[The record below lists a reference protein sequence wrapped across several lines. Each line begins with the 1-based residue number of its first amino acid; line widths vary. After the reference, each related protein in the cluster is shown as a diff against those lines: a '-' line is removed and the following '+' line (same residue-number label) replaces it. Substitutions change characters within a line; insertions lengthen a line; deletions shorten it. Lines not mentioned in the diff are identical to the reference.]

1 MATTQSILFSWDN
14 VEALPDLHRLEL
26 VFRYLPDQDIIAAL
40 QQMRG
45 RGRNDFPVAT
55 MWRALLAGVVFQ
67 HESIESL
74 LRELRRN
81 PALLTLCEFDP
92 VPLQSLPKKVLER
105 VDDVLKVNFVSQP
118 QRSTIPDSHNFSRFL
133 KLVVQMEQ
141 KQGLIA
147 AMIPTLREQLMAVLP
162 DFGQHLGY
170 DGKAIDSHAT
180 GSKNKTTGKTSDPD
194 ADWGKHE
201 TKGVSKDGKP
211 WQKIKTWFGYS
222 LHLIADTAYEIPV
235 AFSIQQ
241 ASRSESKELAVQ
253 LKTLFSETPELRA
266 RCQDFTA
273 DRGLDS
279 TALKENLW
287 DQHHIRPL
295 VDTVKHW
302 QEEKQDPD
310 YNPEI
315 IVTRPLYPDR
325 KASES
330 LRFLVADNI
339 VYSEKGEVFCDCP
352 ETGKQRPLAFQG
364 FEATRNTLK
373 YRCPAAAYGL
383 KCDGREACY
392 WQAGTKAGDYGRIVR
407 IDIKK
412 QDRRIFTPIP
422 YDSPSWRRGYNRR
435 SALERINSRID
446 QSFGF
451 EHHYIRGKAKMQ
463 VRVGLALA
471 IMMALAL
478 GHVQEGRPE
487 QMRSL
492 VKPVPLLDTG

>member
-1 MATTQSILFSWDN
+1 MAATQSILFSWDN
-14 VEALPDLHRLEL
+14 VEALPDLQRLEL

-45 RGRNDFPVAT
+45 HGRNDFPIAT

-92 VPLQSLPKKVLER
+92 VPLQSPPKKVLER
-105 VDDVLKVNFVSQP
+105 VDGVLRVDFMSQP

-147 AMIPTLREQLMAVLP
+147 KMVPALREQLMLLLP

-170 DGKAIDSHAT
+170 DGKAIASHAT
-180 GSKNKTTGKTSDPD
+180 GSTNKKTGKTSDPD

-235 AFSIQQ
+235 AFSIQP

-253 LKTLFSETPELRA
+253 LDTLFTETPELGE

-279 TALKENLW
+279 TALKQDLW

-295 VDTVKHW
+295 VDIVKHW
-302 QEEKQDPD
+302 QEEKKAPD

-315 IVTRPLYPDR
+315 IVTRPLYPGR
-325 KASES
+325 
-330 LRFLVADNI
+330 ADNI
-339 VYSEKGEVFCDCP
+339 VHSEKGEVFCVCP
-352 ETGKQRPLAFQG
+352 ETREQRPLAFQG

-383 KCDGREACY
+383 ECAGRETCY
-392 WQAGTKAGDYGRIVR
+392 RQAGTKAGDYGRIVR

-412 QDRRIFTPIP
+412 QDRRIFTPTP

-435 SALERINSRID
+435 SALERINSRVD

>member
-14 VEALPDLHRLEL
+14 VEALPDLQRLEL

-40 QQMRG
+40 QHMRG
-45 RGRNDFPVAT
+45 HGRNDFPVAT

-92 VPLQSLPKKVLER
+92 IPLQSPPKKVLER
-105 VDDVLKVNFVSQP
+105 VNDVLRVNFINQP
-118 QRSTIPDSHNFSRFL
+118 LRSTIPDSHNFSRFL
-133 KLVVQMEQ
+133 KLVVKMEQ

-170 DGKAIDSHAT
+170 DGKAIDSHST
-180 GSKNKTTGKTSDPD
+180 GNTNKKTGKTSDPD
-194 ADWGKHE
+194 ANWGKHE

-235 AFSIQQ
+235 AFSIQP

-253 LKTLFSETPELRA
+253 LETLFSETPELGA

-295 VDTVKHW
+295 VDIVKHW
-302 QEEKQDPD
+302 QEEKKAPD

-325 KASES
+325 
-330 LRFLVADNI
+330 VDNI

-352 ETGKQRPLAFQG
+352 ETGEQRPMAFQG

-392 WQAGTKAGDYGRIVR
+392 RRAGTKAGDYGRIVR

-412 QDRRIFTPIP
+412 QDRRIFTPTP
-422 YDSPSWRRGYNRR
+422 YGSPSWRRGYNRR

-463 VRVGLALA
+463 VRVGLAMA

>member
-14 VEALPDLHRLEL
+14 VEALPDLQRLEL

-45 RGRNDFPVAT
+45 HGRNDFPVAT

-92 VPLQSLPKKVLER
+92 VPLQSPPKKVLER
-105 VDDVLKVNFVSQP
+105 VDGVLRVNSISQP

-147 AMIPTLREQLMAVLP
+147 AMIPTLRAQLMAVLP

-170 DGKAIDSHAT
+170 DGKAISSHAT
-180 GSKNKTTGKTSDPD
+180 GSKNKKTGKTSDPD

-235 AFSIQQ
+235 AFSIQP

-253 LKTLFSETPELRA
+253 LDTLFTETPELGE
-266 RCQDFTA
+266 RCQGFTA

-279 TALKENLW
+279 TALKQDLW
-287 DQHHIRPL
+287 DQHP
-295 VDTVKHW
+295 
-302 QEEKQDPD
+302 QDS
-310 YNPEI
+310 
-315 IVTRPLYPDR
+315 
-325 KASES
+325 ASC
-330 LRFLVADNI
+330 R
-339 VYSEKGEVFCDCP
+339 
-352 ETGKQRPLAFQG
+352 
-364 FEATRNTLK
+364 TL
-373 YRCPAAAYGL
+373 
-383 KCDGREACY
+383 
-392 WQAGTKAGDYGRIVR
+392 
-407 IDIKK
+407 
-412 QDRRIFTPIP
+412 
-422 YDSPSWRRGYNRR
+422 
-435 SALERINSRID
+435 
-446 QSFGF
+446 
-451 EHHYIRGKAKMQ
+451 
-463 VRVGLALA
+463 
-471 IMMALAL
+471 
-478 GHVQEGRPE
+478 
-487 QMRSL
+487 
-492 VKPVPLLDTG
+492 

>member
-14 VEALPDLHRLEL
+14 VEALPDLQRLEL

-45 RGRNDFPVAT
+45 HGRNDFPVAT

-92 VPLQSLPKKVLER
+92 VPLQSPPKKVLEH
-105 VDDVLKVNFVSQP
+105 VDGVLRVNFVSQP

-133 KLVVQMEQ
+133 KRVVKMEQ

-162 DFGQHLGY
+162 DFGEHLGY
-170 DGKAIDSHAT
+170 DGKAIASHAT
-180 GSKNKTTGKTSDPD
+180 GSTNKKTGKTSDPD

-222 LHLIADTAYEIPV
+222 LHLIADTEYEIPV
-235 AFSIQQ
+235 AFSIQP

-253 LKTLFSETPELRA
+253 LETLFTETPELGE

-279 TALKENLW
+279 TALKQDLW
-287 DQHHIRPL
+287 DQHPQDSASCRTLYIRPL
-295 VDTVKHW
+295 VDIVAHWGQRNRTRTTTPGSSLPGRYIQIVLITSCTVKRGRCFV
-302 QEEKQDPD
+302 
-310 YNPEI
+310 
-315 IVTRPLYPDR
+315 IVQIPMSNGRWPSRVL
-325 KASES
+325 
-330 LRFLVADNI
+330 
-339 VYSEKGEVFCDCP
+339 
-352 ETGKQRPLAFQG
+352 KQR
-364 FEATRNTLK
+364 
-373 YRCPAAAYGL
+373 
-383 KCDGREACY
+383 
-392 WQAGTKAGDYGRIVR
+392 
-407 IDIKK
+407 
-412 QDRRIFTPIP
+412 
-422 YDSPSWRRGYNRR
+422 
-435 SALERINSRID
+435 
-446 QSFGF
+446 
-451 EHHYIRGKAKMQ
+451 
-463 VRVGLALA
+463 A
-471 IMMALAL
+471 I
-478 GHVQEGRPE
+478 H
-487 QMRSL
+487 
-492 VKPVPLLDTG
+492 